1 MKKTLLTMG
10 LTLVLIFSSA
20 CSKEAKSL
28 EKENSQLVLGIRQNT
43 KAPDLSK
50 ANEEI
55 EKALKT
61 AGSLGVTVADGSPY
75 LAFNID
81 IPEIDQSLAKAKQ
94 EKIEKAYY
102 EEIKENI
109 AVLKPKTGEA
119 NILDAINISSKNLAD
134 KEGKKELI
142 IMDSGLS
149 TSGLLNF
156 SEGYLENIDPDQVVE
171 ALKERN
177 ALPNL
182 EGIKVTWYGLGQT
195 AGGQEKPSEKS
206 YRLLLEIWERILQ
219 EAGAQDIYISKEI
232 INTKDPEDSDFPKVS
247 KVNFVKEENII
258 IDSLDEPVIFD
269 EEEIAFKSG
278 TADLLTSKDQV
289 KEKLSDIANIL
300 KEKKDKKILLAG
312 TTATYGSQA
321 SCVDLSYQRCE
332 TIKNIFLEMGIEKDR
347 IEMVGLGFENHPFHK
362 EDIMADGSLD
372 EKIAQKNRSVIVVP
386 MDSDLAKELLVKKGG
401 LL

>member
-1 MKKTLLTMG
+1 LKKQFKSKGKGKKNHKNLWSKMNIEKQRQEDLMKKTLLTMG

-156 SEGYLENIDPDQVVE
+156 SEGYL
-171 ALKERN
+171 
-177 ALPNL
+177 
-182 EGIKVTWYGLGQT
+182 
-195 AGGQEKPSEKS
+195 
-206 YRLLLEIWERILQ
+206 
-219 EAGAQDIYISKEI
+219 
-232 INTKDPEDSDFPKVS
+232 
-247 KVNFVKEENII
+247 
-258 IDSLDEPVIFD
+258 
-269 EEEIAFKSG
+269 
-278 TADLLTSKDQV
+278 
-289 KEKLSDIANIL
+289 
-300 KEKKDKKILLAG
+300 
-312 TTATYGSQA
+312 
-321 SCVDLSYQRCE
+321 
-332 TIKNIFLEMGIEKDR
+332 
-347 IEMVGLGFENHPFHK
+347 
-362 EDIMADGSLD
+362 
-372 EKIAQKNRSVIVVP
+372 
-386 MDSDLAKELLVKKGG
+386 
-401 LL
+401 